1 MIAKTLR
8 FFICSAGALLILVA
22 MAKIASSF
30 GRVAALNVR
39 DPLFNVP
46 FRYLFLI
53 VGYIEMTIGVI
64 CFAGRGMGL
73 KVGLLCCLA
82 TSFLVYR
89 IGLGWIGYHG
99 PCHCLGNLTDQLH
112 ISAELADN
120 VMKGIL
126 GYLLIGSYAC
136 IVGLWKLHYAPS
148 LSSLHQ
154 RHTGSAVSDGN
165 GIPKCAEE

>member
-22 MAKIASSF
+22 MAKIASSI
-30 GRVAALNVR
+30 GRVAALNLR

-89 IGLGWIGYHG
+89 IGLGWIGL
-99 PCHCLGNLTDQLH
+99 PWSLP
-112 ISAELADN
+112 
-120 VMKGIL
+120 
-126 GYLLIGSYAC
+126 LLRKSNRSTPHFSRIG
-136 IVGLWKLHYAPS
+136 
-148 LSSLHQ
+148 
-154 RHTGSAVSDGN
+154 R
-165 GIPKCAEE
+165 